1 LSLKTSEPK
10 ILAIEVDHLVWEPL
24 QPNSSCFVPELIV
37 LNVDLS
43 LLAELFEKLESLVCG
58 RWIRRTGVCRRI
70 TDLLS
75 RPWTSISLNFGQ
87 WNLDQLRLRYRFYHP
102 FKLAVRDALSILCLE
117 SVGIFSFSGFP

>member
-1 LSLKTSEPK
+1 MSLKTSEPK

-24 QPNSSCFVPELIV
+24 QPNSSRFVPELII

-58 RWIRRTGVCRRI
+58 RLIRRTGVYWRI
-70 TDLLS
+70 TVLLN
-75 RPWTSISLNFGQ
+75 RPWTSISLKLGQ
-87 WNLDQLRLRYRFYHP
+87 WNMYQLRLRYRFYHP
-102 FKLAVRDALSILCLE
+102 FKIAVRDALSILCLE